1 MKVGDKVQFRPEL
14 YAGKK
19 QVTGR
24 IVFIPQHGRYVR
36 IRFTA
41 RNFFG
46 KEVEHFECVQ
56 IANGRLLCCEPETRG
71 AKPQ

>member
-1 MKVGDKVQFRPEL
+1 MRVGDKVQFRPTL
-14 YAGKK
+14 YDGKK
-19 QVTGR
+19 QVIGR

-56 IANGRLLCCEPETRG
+56 TADGRLLCGEPETRG
-71 AKPQ
+71 AKPK